1 MAVDP
6 VRSPVHEV
14 SMPTPAVPAV
24 LQPDGEVTPFVD
36 QLRAKLSENKIG
48 ENKIGENKIGRGATT
63 SNRDDSELHKAF
75 NDFVGQTLFGRLIAS
90 MRATQNEPAYM
101 HGGQAE
107 KIFQNQFDQVL
118 AEEMTQASAD
128 TIADPMYELFRA
140 SRSS

>member
-1 MAVDP
+1 MTVDP
-6 VRSPVHEV
+6 VRLPVEPINI
-14 SMPTPAVPAV
+14 PTPAVPTL
-24 LQPDGEVTPFVD
+24 LQPVQPETPFVD
-36 QLRAKLSENKIG
+36 QLRAKLG
-48 ENKIGENKIGRGATT
+48 ENKLGENKLGENKLGGGNLT
-63 SNRDDSELHKAF
+63 SKRDDSELHKAF

-118 AEEMTQASAD
+118 AEEMTKASAD

-140 SRSS
+140 NRSS